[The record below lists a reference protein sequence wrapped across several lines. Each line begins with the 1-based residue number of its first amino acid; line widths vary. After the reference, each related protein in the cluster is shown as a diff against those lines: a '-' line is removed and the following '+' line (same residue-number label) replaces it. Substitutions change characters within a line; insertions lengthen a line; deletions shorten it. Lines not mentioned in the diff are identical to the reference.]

1 MRGER
6 CVDDQIA
13 KIERSLD
20 RLAVALDANDDEIAV
35 LAATT
40 LRTLLAL
47 AQRDLGEDTR
57 LAALR
62 VRAGALL
69 ERAPHR
75 LRGTTAIF
83 RMLALVRRGWW

>member
-6 CVDDQIA
+6 REDDWIS

-20 RLAVALDANDDEIAV
+20 RLAVALDDNDDEIAV

-47 AQRDLGEDTR
+47 AQRDLGEQPR

-62 VRAGALL
+62 VRAGVLL
-69 ERAPHR
+69 ERA
-75 LRGTTAIF
+75 
-83 RMLALVRRGWW
+83 MVRRGTW